1 MPRVEGRADSG
12 ALPEGAAQLAG
23 RQVPF
28 NSESANLI
36 MVHHIKENDVLLG
49 NSHDQSPSKIKPSL
63 MKGAS
68 MQSAK
73 AKARVG
79 MGITHKLG

>member
-1 MPRVEGRADSG
+1 MRDPQGATACRAASG
-12 ALPEGAAQLAG
+12 
-23 RQVPF
+23 V
-28 NSESANLI
+28 NSESTDLI

-49 NSHDQSPSKIKPSL
+49 DPHDQSPSKIKPGL

-79 MGITHKLG
+79 MGITNELG